1 MVAGRSWKPIILA
14 ALAASLVAFLGA
26 TATDLG
32 PWYQNL
38 SKPSWQPP
46 DWLFGPVWTLIF
58 GLCAVSGVS
67 AWRHAPNRAAR
78 EWVIGAFALNGFL
91 NVFWTI
97 LFFRFKHPDWA
108 LIEVGFFWLSILGL
122 ILFFA
127 KISKIASSLL
137 LPYLA
142 WVSFAAVLNLSVV
155 RLNSPF

>member
-1 MVAGRSWKPIILA
+1 MVTRRSWKPVVLA

-38 SKPSWQPP
+38 EKPSWQPP

-58 GLCAVSGVS
+58 GLCAVSGVL
-67 AWRHAPNRAAR
+67 AWRHAPNQAIR

-91 NVFWTI
+91 NVLWTI

-108 LIEVGFFWLSILGL
+108 LVEVGFFWLSIVGL
-122 ILFFA
+122 IVFLA
-127 KISKIASSLL
+127 RISKTASRLL

-142 WVSFAAVLNLSVV
+142 WVSFAAVLNLTVA
-155 RLNSPF
+155 RLNAPF

>member
-1 MVAGRSWKPIILA
+1 VTRRSWKPIVLA

-38 SKPSWQPP
+38 LKPSWQPP

-58 GLCAVSGVS
+58 GLCAISGVL
-67 AWRHAPNRAAR
+67 AWRYAPNQAVR
-78 EWVIGAFALNGFL
+78 EWIIGAFALNGFL
-91 NVFWTI
+91 NVLWTI

-108 LIEVGFFWLSILGL
+108 LIEVGFFWLSIVVL
-122 ILFFA
+122 IVFLA
-127 KISKIASSLL
+127 RGSKTASGLL

-142 WVSFAAVLNLSVV
+142 WVSFAAVLNLAVV

>member
-1 MVAGRSWKPIILA
+1 MVARRSWKPVILA

-38 SKPSWQPP
+38 TKPAWQPP

-58 GLCAVSGVS
+58 GLCAISGVS
-67 AWRHAPNRAAR
+67 AWRRAPNQAAR

-91 NVFWTI
+91 NVLWTI

-108 LIEVGFFWLSILGL
+108 LIEVGVFWFSIVVL

-127 KISKIASSLL
+127 RFSKMASAIL

-142 WVSFAAVLNLSVV
+142 WVSFAAVLNLAVV
-155 RLNSPF
+155 RLNGPY

>member
-1 MVAGRSWKPIILA
+1 VIRRSWKPIILA
-14 ALAASLVAFLGA
+14 ALAASFVAFLGA

-38 SKPSWQPP
+38 AKPSWQPP

-58 GLCAVSGVS
+58 GLSAISGVL
-67 AWRHAPNRAAR
+67 AWRLAPNQATR

-91 NVFWTI
+91 NVLWTI

-108 LIEVGFFWLSILGL
+108 LIEVGFFWLSIVAL
-122 ILFFA
+122 IFFLA
-127 KISKIASSLL
+127 RISKPAGALL

-142 WVSFAAVLNLSVV
+142 WVSFAAVLNLSVA

>member
-1 MVAGRSWKPIILA
+1 
-14 ALAASLVAFLGA
+14 LAASLVAFLGA

-38 SKPSWQPP
+38 AKPPWQPP

-58 GLCAVSGVS
+58 GLCAIAGVL
-67 AWRHAPNRAAR
+67 AWRRAAKQAVR
-78 EWVIGAFALNGFL
+78 EWIIGGFALNGFL
-91 NVFWTI
+91 NVLWTI

-122 ILFFA
+122 ILFLA
-127 KISKIASSLL
+127 RISKISSGLL

-142 WVSFAAVLNLSVV
+142 WVSFAAVLNLAVA
-155 RLNSPF
+155 RLNHPF